1 MLYRLESLTLKPAH
15 INMMEKTHRKFL
27 RAIQALLVR
36 VATPA
41 IYLLLG
47 ELTLEARL
55 HIQTLVFLQAVIA
68 DTQSLLHR
76 LAVKSMSTKDS
87 HIHGSAM

>member
-1 MLYRLESLTLKPAH
+1 
-15 INMMEKTHRKFL
+15 MMEKTHRKFL

-55 HIQTLVFLQAVIA
+55 HIQTLVFL
-68 DTQSLLHR
+68 LHR